1 MEEGMKVEANYKG
14 KGRYYKGKIA
24 RDNRD
29 GTFDIT
35 YDDGDKEY
43 AKREA
48 DIRSLE
54 DARPTSPSRGGGSR
68 LEEGMKVEARYRG
81 RSRYYPGRIRRENRD
96 GTFDVDYDDGEKE
109 MGVIE
114 DYIRALEDTRP
125 TSPSRGGGSR
135 LEEGMKVEA
144 RYRGRSRYYP
154 GKIRRE
160 NRDGTFDIDYDDG
173 EKEMGVAEELIRP
186 LERELS
192 STSEFR
198 GTTSVRSGYTAER
211 PAGGIST
218 TSRFNSGAI
227 APSRPVGGMSG
238 RPGVRGRGGASTP

>member
-1 MEEGMKVEANYKG
+1 MGEGMKVEARYRGRSRYFPGRIRRENRDGTFDIDYDDGEKEMGVIEDYIRALEDARPTSPSRGGGSRLEEGMEVEANYKG

-81 RSRYYPGRIRRENRD
+81 RSRYFPGKIRRENRD
-96 GTFDVDYDDGEKE
+96 GTFDIDYDDGEKE
-109 MGVIE
+109 MGVAE

-144 RYRGRSRYYP
+144 NYRGRS
-154 GKIRRE
+154 
-160 NRDGTFDIDYDDG
+160 
-173 EKEMGVAEELIRP
+173 
-186 LERELS
+186 
-192 STSEFR
+192 
-198 GTTSVRSGYTAER
+198 
-211 PAGGIST
+211 
-218 TSRFNSGAI
+218 
-227 APSRPVGGMSG
+227 
-238 RPGVRGRGGASTP
+238 

>member
-96 GTFDVDYDDGEKE
+96 GTFD
-109 MGVIE
+109 
-114 DYIRALEDTRP
+114 
-125 TSPSRGGGSR
+125 
-135 LEEGMKVEA
+135 
-144 RYRGRSRYYP
+144 
-154 GKIRRE
+154 
-160 NRDGTFDIDYDDG
+160 IDYDDG